1 MTFGAVGATCFPRN
15 LDGKGRTDLL
25 EDIDPLLRNVTDY
38 QNVFDPWAY
47 LGKDVGDSCQVGTLN
62 VKDTRAYKWC
72 KVVYGYTTQAHWWR
86 GALGEEPLNDQFSR
100 CIYFSHSMQ
109 AIIALLQDDKELL
122 ADGSTAGGCVAYAG
136 WEKYSGKCPAQSLAL
151 AAGVIALIVIL
162 PSLLVFVVVGSLPL
176 LWCYK
181 KKDCC
186 CKPYAESK
194 SNSITNIEVA

>member
-1 MTFGAVGATCFPRN
+1 M
-15 LDGKGRTDLL
+15 
-25 EDIDPLLRNVTDY
+25 
-38 QNVFDPWAY
+38 
-47 LGKDVGDSCQVGTLN
+47 GDSCQVGTLN

-72 KVVYGYTTQAHWWR
+72 KVVYGYT
-86 GALGEEPLNDQFSR
+86 GPKLIGGGVALGEQPLKDQLAR
-100 CIYFSHSMQ
+100 CVYFAHAMQSM
-109 AIIALLQDDKELL
+109 IAVLQDDKELL

-136 WEKYSGKCPAQSLAL
+136 WEKDSGKCPAQSLAL

-162 PSLLVFVVVGSLPL
+162 PSLLVFVVVGSLCRYFRCC
-176 LWCYK
+176 CYK